1 MNLLLS
7 TVALL
12 LGPLV
17 YALGERNPLAKRLF
31 DGIVVL
37 AIAWIIGVHIIPN
50 AVTAGGLPA
59 LVFLALGI
67 LFPIVLRKLFHNAT
81 RATHFAVMFIAGL
94 GLCIHALIDG
104 IALLP
109 ASGNGLAH
117 AIILH
122 RLPVGMAIWWTF
134 RPALGNTAA
143 VFAFAI
149 IIVATAAAYYLGA
162 PVVEMAASR
171 RLAFFQAFVS
181 GTLIDLVVLG
191 LLAKLRLL
199 FR

>member
-31 DGIVVL
+31 DSIVIL
-37 AIAWIIGVHIIPN
+37 AIAWIIGVHIIPT
-50 AVTAGGLPA
+50 AVAAGGLPA
-59 LVFLALGI
+59 LLFLALGI

-81 RATHFAVMFIAGL
+81 RVTHFAVMFIAGL

-143 VFAFAI
+143 VIAFAI

-162 PVVEMAASR
+162 PVVEMASSR
-171 RLAFFQAFVS
+171 PLAFFQAFVS